1 MGLLTKTA
9 LPSLFSEEA
18 LSAESKKY
26 VCHQL
31 NIFQHFSGQLPE
43 EKPDANQGKMTLGF
57 LRS

>member
-1 MGLLTKTA
+1 MGLLTKTV

-18 LSAESKKY
+18 LNAEAEN
-26 VCHQL
+26 QL

-43 EKPDANQGKMTLGF
+43 EKPDANQSKMKLLF